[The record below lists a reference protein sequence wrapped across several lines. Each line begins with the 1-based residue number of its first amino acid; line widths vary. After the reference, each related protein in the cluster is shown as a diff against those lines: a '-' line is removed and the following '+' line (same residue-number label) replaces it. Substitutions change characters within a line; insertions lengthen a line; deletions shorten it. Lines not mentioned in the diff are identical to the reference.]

1 MLRTSKYAYRNQ
13 APSPSLTRIHY
24 YLGGQGSMQ
33 VHADNLGICRRNLT
47 ERDGTGV
54 YRRSELNRGDVELPD
69 SGFAASLPLCQSL
82 GDLT

>member
-1 MLRTSKYAYRNQ
+1 
-13 APSPSLTRIHY
+13 
-24 YLGGQGSMQ
+24 MQ

-47 ERDGTGV
+47 ERNGTGV